1 MPLLMEGE
9 VTSYLSNV
17 CVIDEKGL
25 EINLNKDELKLG
37 WRNSLI
43 KNKKYLVIYANFF
56 YSKDKYR

>member
-1 MPLLMEGE
+1 MNASSYGSE
-9 VTSYLSNV
+9 VTSHLSNV

-56 YSKDKYR
+56 YS